1 MFFLLSWPFGPVL
14 SQTRD
19 SHIHLTTE
27 NLCMCNAET
36 TARQLKKQKDESLW
50 TAKKYKHLGTFLLI
64 DFYRGAPHGSGST
77 FLLKNGDCD

>member
-1 MFFLLSWPFGPVL
+1 
-14 SQTRD
+14 
-19 SHIHLTTE
+19 
-27 NLCMCNAET
+27 MCNAET